1 MAGLFVPSGIG
12 LTRFD
17 TVRLSLGGSAAT
29 GVHTRVK
36 VSTSADIAEH
46 LLGSRLGVSLP
57 SLPVYFEFL
66 PPEVVDQ
73 LIIRHHGSHA
83 FFELTLQDSVT
94 ELIFL
99 QLHQFFHLLLQ
110 LPQA

>member
-1 MAGLFVPSGIG
+1 M
-12 LTRFD
+12 
-17 TVRLSLGGSAAT
+17 
-29 GVHTRVK
+29 HTRVK
-36 VSTSADIAEH
+36 VSPSADIAEH
-46 LLGSRLGVSLP
+46 LLRSRLSISLSSLP
-57 SLPVYFEFL
+57 IYLELLS
-66 PPEVVDQ
+66 PEIIDQ
-73 LIIRHHGSHA
+73 LVIRHHGSHA

>member
-1 MAGLFVPSGIG
+1 M
-12 LTRFD
+12 
-17 TVRLSLGGSAAT
+17 
-29 GVHTRVK
+29 HTWVK
-36 VSTSADIAEH
+36 VSPRADIAEH
-46 LLGSRLGVSLP
+46 LLRSRLSISLP
-57 SLPVYFEFL
+57 SLPVYFEL
-66 PPEVVDQ
+66 LSPEVVDQ
-73 LIIRHHGSHA
+73 FVIRHHGSHA